1 MEIEDISTSSIDEDN
16 PSTHNDL
23 STNEEDEPM
32 ECHHSLLRLKK
43 AQAPKLASCD
53 EQQAIDPLV
62 NRRMA
67 SRIEAVCEMFSTQS
81 HHSLLKRE
89 VYAYEEISEDDRP
102 GQQARLARCVQIE
115 EECVDPLLPTE
126 VESLESERTE
136 RLRYFSEEFNMQL
149 DSPEEVFIEFG
160 NLEVKTQDFIRLAPK
175 TFLNDT
181 LINFFLK
188 LITELFAPTAPAAF
202 LVPNTYFFLKLEA
215 AINRL
220 VALTPATGLRHYE
233 SIHLHE
239 LLPLYPP
246 LAKVAP
252 SY

>member
-32 ECHHSLLRLKK
+32 ECHSSFPRLKK
-43 AQAPKLASCD
+43 AHSPKQVLCD
-53 EQQAIDPLV
+53 EQQATDPRV
-62 NRRMA
+62 NRRLA
-67 SRIEAVCEMFSTQS
+67 RRTESVCEVFSMQGYP
-81 HHSLLKRE
+81 SLLKRE

-102 GQQARLARCVQIE
+102 DKQTRLPMCLQIE
-115 EECVDPLLPTE
+115 EECVDPPLPTE

-160 NLEVKTQDFIRLAPK
+160 YLEVKTQDFIRLAPK

-188 LITELFAPTAPAAF
+188 LITELFAPTTPAAF

-215 AINRL
+215 AVNRL
-220 VALTPATGLRHYE
+220 IALTPATGLRDYE
-233 SIHLHE
+233 SIPMHE

-246 LAKVAP
+246 LAKVAS